1 VKASVYIATTLDG
14 FIARPNGDLDW
25 LPGSQEG
32 ESQNNETMANET
44 IAEDYGYQEFM
55 DSVDVL
61 VMGRHTYE
69 KVLSFGPWS
78 YGSKRVVV
86 LSSTLNQES
95 GERPNTVEVRSG
107 SPTELIKDLEASGAK
122 HLYIDGGK
130 TIQGFL
136 NAGLIQEIIIT
147 RIPVIIGQGI
157 PLFGPLNKDMKLQHI
172 ETRSFA
178 NGFVQSKYRVLE

>member
-32 ESQNNETMANET
+32 ESQNNET
-44 IAEDYGYQEFM
+44 IAEEYGYQELM
-55 DSVDVL
+55 DSVDTL

-69 KVLSFGPWS
+69 TVLSFGQWS
-78 YGSKRVVV
+78 YGTKRVVV
-86 LSSTLNQES
+86 LSSTLSQKS
-95 GERPNTVEVRSG
+95 DERPKTVEVRSG
-107 SPTELIKDLEASGAK
+107 SPAELIKTLAATGAK

-136 NAGLIQEIIIT
+136 NAGFIQEIIIT
-147 RIPVIIGQGI
+147 RIPILIGKGI
-157 PLFGPLNKDMKLQHI
+157 RLFGPLNKDVKLQHI
-172 ETRSFA
+172 ETCSYD
-178 NGFVQSKYRVLE
+178 NGIVQSKYRVLE